1 MRSAGFD
8 EVTVL
13 GVEGPG
19 WLVGDF
25 ESRWNDVTTRNDLLA
40 VARAL
45 EAEPSIVGA
54 SAHLLGIG
62 RKTGS

>member
-1 MRSAGFD
+1 MFSDFD
-8 EVTVL
+8 
-13 GVEGPG
+13 GR
-19 WLVGDF
+19 WGD
-25 ESRWNDVTTRNDLLA
+25 EALRQDMLN

-62 RKTGS
+62 RKP